1 MRFRTPLALVG
12 AALTVVACTS
22 NTNGTTTVVTTLP
35 PPDSLRYQ
43 LDPSGTP
50 GAPTGILL
58 RWADVVSTAL
68 ANYTV
73 YSRADTLVAYSPRGI
88 TTSNTFHDNGV
99 PSVQYVVTA
108 VDVSGGES
116 RPSAAVTVNE
126 RLQLPRS
133 PTLGSVALDSAIFLD
148 WADSAAILDPT
159 RFSVY
164 RVYSTGYNLAL
175 NACDS
180 TWFLEGTTVS
190 HEFLAAQLPNGV
202 PQCYA
207 TSAISVEGYES
218 LWSPVIEDTPRP
230 DARNVLVWAN
240 GVNAS
245 LSGFRFWNDL
255 NGNGYPDPGE
265 LGLVGSGATAT
276 NDFRID
282 VNASDSS
289 LWLVPLFAGDSL
301 EQYGTIAIA
310 DLDSIH
316 TAPATG
322 YSRDSLKAQLGFG
335 YVFKRWQTTTTY
347 YYAALR
353 VTALTHQFVIV
364 DWSIQTNPGNPDLA
378 APRFATLAA
387 STAPARSA
395 PVRRAGARGGTGIR
409 AR

>member
-68 ANYTV
+68 GNYNV
-73 YSRADTLVAYSPRGI
+73 YSRADTLVAYSLRGI

-99 PSVQYVVTA
+99 PSAQYVVTA

-164 RVYSTGYNLAL
+164 RVYSTGYNLTL

-218 LWSPVIEDTPRP
+218 LWSPVIQDTPRP

-265 LGLVGSGATAT
+265 LGLVGSGATTT

-289 LWLVPLFAGDSL
+289 LWLVPVFAGDSL
-301 EQYGTIAIA
+301 QQYGTIAIA

-322 YSRDSLKAQLGFG
+322 YLPGSLKAQLGFG

-353 VTALTHQFVIV
+353 VTAVTHQFVIF

-378 APRFATLAA
+378 APRFATLAG
-387 STAPARSA
+387 STAPARGA
-395 PVRRAGARGGTGIR
+395 TVRPAGGRGGRGIR